1 MSKLLE
7 LYSCLVMVDTMCS
20 FFKQR
25 KKKMEKSNFLTNLVL
40 ILLLSYVNAT
50 TSGPKWPK
58 ARKHF
63 VLVHGACH
71 GAWSWYKII
80 ASIKN
85 SGHNVTA
92 LDLGG
97 SGVNPKQVLEIPHLL
112 DYFSPLM
119 EFMNSLPAKEKVIL
133 VGHSLGGFAISK
145 AMEIFPEKISVAVF
159 VTAVMPGLVLDAAT
173 VYNESSSGATNLD
186 NRITFD
192 NGPTNPPTTFSFGP
206 KYLASYV
213 YQLSPIQDWAL
224 ATTVVRPLYLY
235 SLDDISKE
243 IVLSSKKYGSV
254 RRAYIVSADDKVL
267 SKEFQ
272 QLMIEKNPPDMVEE
286 ISGSDHMPMMS
297 KPHRLFTLLM
307 RIANK

>member
-1 MSKLLE
+1 
-7 LYSCLVMVDTMCS
+7 
-20 FFKQR
+20 
-25 KKKMEKSNFLTNLVL
+25 MEKSKFLTSLVL

-71 GAWSWYKII
+71 GAWAWYKII
-80 ASIKN
+80 ASIKT

-92 LDLGG
+92 LDLGA
-97 SGVNPKQVLEIPHLL
+97 SGVNPKQVLEIPHLS

-119 EFMNSLPAKEKVIL
+119 EFMTSLPTDEKVIL
-133 VGHSLGGFAISK
+133 VGNSLGGFAIAK

-159 VTAVMPGLVLDAAT
+159 VAALMPGLILDAAT
-173 VYNESSSGATNLD
+173 IYNETSSGTFILD
-186 NRITFD
+186 NLITFD
-192 NGPTNPPTTFSFGP
+192 NGPTNPPTTVSFGP
-206 KYLASYV
+206 KFLASYI
-213 YQLSPIQDWAL
+213 YPLSPIQDWAL
-224 ATTVVRPLYLY
+224 ATTLVRPLYLY

-243 IVLSSKKYGSV
+243 MVLTSKKYGSV
-254 RRAYIVSADDKVL
+254 RRAYIVAAEDKVL

-272 QLMIEKNPPDMVEE
+272 QLMIEKNPPDQVEE
-286 ISGSDHMPMMS
+286 ISGSDHAPMMS
-297 KPHRLFTLLM
+297 KPGQLFTLLL

>member
-1 MSKLLE
+1 
-7 LYSCLVMVDTMCS
+7 
-20 FFKQR
+20 
-25 KKKMEKSNFLTNLVL
+25 MEKSKFLTSLVL

-63 VLVHGACH
+63 VLIHGAGH

-80 ASIKN
+80 ALIKN

-92 LDLGG
+92 LDLGA
-97 SGVNPKQVLEIPHLL
+97 SGVNPKQVLEVPHLS

-119 EFMNSLPAKEKVIL
+119 EFMNSLPADEKVIL
-133 VGHSLGGFAISK
+133 VGSSIGGFAIAK

-159 VTAVMPGLVLDAAT
+159 VAALMPGLILDAAT
-173 VYNESSSGATNLD
+173 IFNESSSVAFILD
-186 NRITFD
+186 NRVTFD
-192 NGPTNPPTTFSFGP
+192 NGPTNPPTTLSFGP
-206 KYLASYV
+206 KFLASYD
-213 YQLSPIQDWAL
+213 YPLSPIQDWAL
-224 ATTVVRPLYLY
+224 ATTLVRPLYFY

-243 IVLSSKKYGSV
+243 MALSSDKYGSV
-254 RRAYIVSADDKVL
+254 RRVYIVAAEDKVL

-272 QLMIEKNPPDMVEE
+272 QLMIEKNPPDQVEE
-286 ISGSDHMPMMS
+286 ISGSDHVPMIS
-297 KPHRLFTLLM
+297 KPGQLFTLLM

>member
-1 MSKLLE
+1 
-7 LYSCLVMVDTMCS
+7 
-20 FFKQR
+20 
-25 KKKMEKSNFLTNLVL
+25 MEKSKFLTSLVL
-40 ILLLSYVNAT
+40 ILVLSYVNAT
-50 TSGPKWPK
+50 TSGPKWSK

-80 ASIKN
+80 ASIKT

-97 SGVNPKQVLEIPHLL
+97 SGVNPKQVLEIPHLS

-119 EFMNSLPAKEKVIL
+119 EFMTSLPADEKVIL
-133 VGHSLGGFAISK
+133 VGHSLGGLAISK
-145 AMEIFPEKISVAVF
+145 AMETFPEKISVAVF
-159 VTAVMPGLVLDAAT
+159 VTALMPGLTLDASTIA
-173 VYNESSSGATNLD
+173 NESSSGLFKLD

-192 NGPTNPPTTFSFGP
+192 NGPTSPPTTFSLGP
-206 KYLASYV
+206 KYLASYI
-213 YQLSPIQDWAL
+213 YPLSPIQDWAL

-243 IVLSSKKYGSV
+243 IVLSSKRYGSV
-254 RRAYIVSADDKVL
+254 RRAYIVAAEDKAL

-272 QLMIEKNPPDMVEE
+272 QSMIEKNPPDQVEE
-286 ISGSDHMPMMS
+286 ISGSDHAPMMS
-297 KPHRLFTLLM
+297 KPGQLFTLLM